1 MEILQKGFI
10 SRNHNYGRVWLR
22 NALKLVI
29 ITCPLIGLPVEAILR
44 CEKVDDRVARLF
56 S

>member
-22 NALKLVI
+22 NPLKLVI
-29 ITCPLIGLPVEAILR
+29 TTRPLIEAILR